1 MADIRVYQQ
10 SIDVLG
16 QLDTP
21 DLRVYQQSIDVL
33 GQIDTPDLR
42 VYQQSIDVLGQID
55 APGLQVSQQNV
66 QVLGTKSG
74 DARVSRVYLER
85 LVAWVPGDNV
95 YERSVLSSLSMSDA
109 SRYSP
114 RKLPVTDPLAL
125 TATPLYIGPIDVVAS
140 NTLSFTGTARLAGT
154 ISTSASSTLTFT
166 DAIVQSGTIPLDVTQ
181 ILAFGSF
188 ADTDTKIRGVL
199 DVLELTET
207 VSVEQLKVVE
217 QTLSLSQTAIGDNG
231 KTASNTL
238 VFGQTATVRTS
249 KHIQSV
255 EHSLS
260 FSESDTV
267 YPHYGRAEHTLDLS
281 QTVVYNIPTSLS
293 VSHALIESEWQEI
306 DDEWVLVYSGLS
318 DSVSL
323 AGGSSTKSNIDYIQ
337 WGETIDVVRIQV
349 NATAV
354 NAISD
359 LVITDVASTGL
370 TESVSQTLTL
380 TQTTTAT
387 LTTTASSSLTLTDA
401 AGILKVLN
409 LSVTSNLDI
418 NAAFELIPDDTEV
431 CSYDP
436 TIGSSTDQDNPVP
449 RPLSSPFDVSRQSI
463 ITLSHPWT
471 EPTNSI
477 TLRVP
482 ELGNKNII
490 EVQRINR
497 KTRGGT
503 LIVWS
508 DPQWPRNEKMV
519 VDIKALTES
528 KATDLL
534 AFISLTLGKEFG
546 YTDWE
551 NNTHKAVLLNPSTA
565 ITRGGTCKLSASLE
579 FEITRTDPS
588 WTGYTELD
596 ITQSVGLTH
605 INGAP
610 ITFVDTLPLQQ
621 SSGVVLI

>member
-55 APGLQVSQQNV
+55 KPGLQVSQQNI

-85 LVAWVPGDNV
+85 LVAWVPGD
-95 YERSVLSSLSMSDA
+95 SVHEKSESSSLSLTDA
-109 SRYSP
+109 ARHSP
-114 RKLPVTDPLAL
+114 RKLPVTDPLEF
-125 TATPLYIGPIDVVAS
+125 TSDPGYIGPIDVVAS

-154 ISTSASSTLTFT
+154 ISVSASSTLTFT
-166 DAIVQSGTIPLDVTQ
+166 DAIVQSGTIPLDVEQ
-181 ILAFGSF
+181 ALGFDSY
-188 ADTDTKIRGVL
+188 ADTDTKIRDTVDYLVL
-199 DVLELTET
+199 TQT

-217 QTLSLSQTAIGDNG
+217 HTLSLSQTAIGDNG
-231 KTASNTL
+231 KLVSSDL

-249 KHIQSV
+249 KHTESV
-255 EHSLS
+255 EHALA

-306 DDEWVLVYSGLS
+306 DDEWILVYSGLS
-318 DSVSL
+318 DTVSL
-323 AGGSSTKSNIDYIQ
+323 SGGFSTKSNTDYIQ

-359 LVITDVASTGL
+359 LVLTDSANIGL
-370 TESVSQTLTL
+370 TESVSQTLSL
-380 TQTTTAT
+380 TQSTTET
-387 LTTTASSSLTLTDA
+387 LTTTANSSLAITDS
-401 AGILKVLN
+401 AGILKILN

-418 NAAFELIPDDTEV
+418 NAAFELLPDDTEV

-436 TIGSSTDQDNPVP
+436 SIGSSTDIYNPVP
-449 RPLSSPFDVSRQSI
+449 RPLSSTFDVSRQDI
-463 ITLSHPWT
+463 ITLAYPWT
-471 EPTNSI
+471 SPTNSI
-477 TLRVP
+477 ILRVP
-482 ELGNKNII
+482 ELGNKNIV

-497 KTRGGT
+497 KSRGGT

-508 DPQWPRNEKMV
+508 DPQWPKNEKMTIE
-519 VDIKALTES
+519 IKALTES

-534 AFISLTLGKEFG
+534 SFIALTLGKEFG

-551 NNTHKAVLLNPSTA
+551 NNTHKAVLLNPATA

-588 WTGYTELD
+588 WTGYTVLD
-596 ITQSVGLTH
+596 ITQSVGLIH
-605 INGAP
+605 IDGAP